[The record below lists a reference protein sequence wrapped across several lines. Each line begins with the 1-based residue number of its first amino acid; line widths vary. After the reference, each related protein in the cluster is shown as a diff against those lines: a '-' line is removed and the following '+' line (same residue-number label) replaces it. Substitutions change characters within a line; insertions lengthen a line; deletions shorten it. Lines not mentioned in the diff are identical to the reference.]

1 MQSDR
6 SGQYNFLQISA
17 LSNKILDRITM
28 AYVDDIL
35 SNNWTVVK
43 FRRYIVAGRP
53 DYLYS
58 SLIRLMVR
66 FGSNKRR
73 KKRMMNVDDAIR
85 KVLDKAIGENLHIT
99 SQDDKLNLP
108 GCKFF
113 EYAFFLSEFILG
125 GYRNNQI
132 LDPKKIGYRSKIGMI
147 TDYQREVGS

>member
-6 SGQYNFLQISA
+6 SGQNDFLQVSA
-17 LSNKILDRITM
+17 LSNKILDRVTM

-35 SNNWTVVK
+35 TNNRTVVQ

-73 KKRMMNVDDAIR
+73 KKRMM
-85 KVLDKAIGENLHIT
+85 
-99 SQDDKLNLP
+99 
-108 GCKFF
+108 
-113 EYAFFLSEFILG
+113 
-125 GYRNNQI
+125 
-132 LDPKKIGYRSKIGMI
+132 
-147 TDYQREVGS
+147 